1 MYRQIN
7 ESERLKHN
15 YIDVHIIE
23 RHRFPAFLWLTCD
36 IDSRSSCSF
45 HRTKSNA
52 ISSITYSICPNSPN
66 LTAYF
71 YLTLFRETIPLSR
84 GTSSF
89 DLMLLV
95 HQCVTST
102 GVLSKSVWSTLNDYR
117 SSSMDDL
124 LLKERNYNDAY
135 YYPCPVLDPNKK
147 QPLQQQQQQHQ
158 QQQHQLQPQ
167 QLFTCA
173 LCGREYTWMYSLRR
187 HQLQCGNKEARN
199 KCHFC
204 SRKFYRRD
212 RLKEH
217 LLAHHSDL
225 I

>member
-1 MYRQIN
+1 MCKR
-7 ESERLKHN
+7 
-15 YIDVHIIE
+15 
-23 RHRFPAFLWLTCD
+23 
-36 IDSRSSCSF
+36 
-45 HRTKSNA
+45 
-52 ISSITYSICPNSPN
+52 
-66 LTAYF
+66 
-71 YLTLFRETIPLSR
+71 
-84 GTSSF
+84 
-89 DLMLLV
+89 
-95 HQCVTST
+95 
-102 GVLSKSVWSTLNDYR
+102 VLSKSDWISLNDYR
-117 SSSMDDL
+117 SGSVDDS

-147 QPLQQQQQQHQ
+147 QPVQQQQ
-158 QQQHQLQPQ
+158 QLQPQ

-217 LLAHHSDL
+217 LLAHHPDL

>member
-1 MYRQIN
+1 MPLSFSFERQ
-7 ESERLKHN
+7 SFPSVN
-15 YIDVHIIE
+15 YITWEACKSLI
-23 RHRFPAFLWLTCD
+23 L
-36 IDSRSSCSF
+36 SC
-45 HRTKSNA
+45 
-52 ISSITYSICPNSPN
+52 
-66 LTAYF
+66 
-71 YLTLFRETIPLSR
+71 
-84 GTSSF
+84 
-89 DLMLLV
+89 
-95 HQCVTST
+95 
-102 GVLSKSVWSTLNDYR
+102 VLSKSVWSTLNDYR
-117 SSSMDDL
+117 SSSMDDP

-147 QPLQQQQQQHQ
+147 QPLQQQ

>member
-1 MYRQIN
+1 MYWQIN
-7 ESERLKHN
+7 ECERSKTIVWTRVRIIESAPVSQYFSSSHRTECDSLDSLLKSLERN
-15 YIDVHIIE
+15 YI
-23 RHRFPAFLWLTCD
+23 LL
-36 IDSRSSCSF
+36 SS
-45 HRTKSNA
+45 
-52 ISSITYSICPNSPN
+52 P
-66 LTAYF
+66 L
-71 YLTLFRETIPLSR
+71 LFFFFFFFFSRETTSPSPRYFPQVLFLIPL
-84 GTSSF
+84 
-89 DLMLLV
+89 V
-95 HQCVTST
+95 YECVAST
-102 GVLSKSVWSTLNDYR
+102 GVLSKSEWISLNDYR
-117 SSSMDDL
+117 SGSVDDS

-135 YYPCPVLDPNKK
+135 YYPCPVLDPSKK
-147 QPLQQQQQQHQ
+147 QPVQQQQ
-158 QQQHQLQPQ
+158 QLQPQ

-217 LLAHHSDL
+217 LLAHHPDL